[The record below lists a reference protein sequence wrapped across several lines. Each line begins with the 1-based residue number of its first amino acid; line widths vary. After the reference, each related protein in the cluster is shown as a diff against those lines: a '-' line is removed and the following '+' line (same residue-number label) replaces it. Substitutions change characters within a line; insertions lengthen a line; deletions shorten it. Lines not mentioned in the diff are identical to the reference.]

1 MTPLISA
8 SNSAASDSALSP
20 NAQPGAAAPGSCFH
34 CGLDVP
40 PNTHY
45 VLQID
50 GAPRELCCP
59 GCLAVAQTIVDSGL
73 DGYYRHRSGTPG
85 GTDIAGRTLPEVLAQ
100 ELALYDLPS
109 MQHAFVSTLGDGSRE
124 ASLVIE
130 GISCAACTWLLEHH
144 LQRQPGVLRVSV
156 NLSNHRMRLCWD
168 TASTSLSLLLG
179 QIYRIGYQGHP
190 YHPDKEEQLLERE
203 KKRAIR
209 RLGVAGVGM
218 MQVMMYAIA
227 LYAGAL
233 QDMEPQ
239 FVSFIRWASLI
250 VATPV
255 ALYAALP
262 FYQAALRDLRSRHL
276 SMDVPVSIAV
286 LGAYSA
292 SVWATLTQSGEV
304 YFDSVTMFTFFLLI
318 GRYLEMQ
325 ARHRTGRAGNAL
337 LNLLP
342 NSAIRLVNGEEL
354 LVPASELRVG
364 DRVLVKPGQ
373 SLPAD
378 GIIRRGHSS
387 IDESAL
393 TGEYLPIRHGE
404 GDSVVGG
411 TLNVENPIELEISQ
425 VGGDT
430 QLSAI
435 VRLLD
440 RAQSEKPATA
450 RLADRVSSYFVA
462 AVLLTAGLVG
472 LIWWQLDPANAFW
485 ITLAVLVVTCPCA
498 LSLATPTALTT
509 ATGTLRQH
517 GLLITR
523 GHVLESLARAT
534 HIVFDKTG
542 TLTQGNLS
550 LHSVTCL
557 GTTRDAALRLAAALE
572 AHSEHPIAKA
582 FHPFLDKAAETL
594 ESHLGQGLQGMVDG
608 KPYRIG
614 TADFAAALCPQAP
627 RPTPPDNQSQWL
639 LLCSTEGPLAWFG
652 LDDQL
657 RPQALECIR
666 SLQALGLQVEML
678 SGDSSPAVQHVSQS
692 LGIDRVHGGMSPDSK
707 LAHIN
712 ALQRSGAR
720 VVMVGDGIND
730 IPVLAGAQTSIAM
743 GSATDLAKTC
753 ADAVLMSGDLNRL
766 VEAVLLARKTRS
778 IIRQN
783 LSWALLYNLLALPLA
798 AGGFVAPYMAAIGMS
813 ASSLVVVGNALR
825 LSGAVRR
832 PNTKVKGER

>member
-1 MTPLISA
+1 MTNP
-8 SNSAASDSALSP
+8 LSP
-20 NAQPGAAAPGSCFH
+20 VSQGALLTGTAEPSHGCFH
-34 CGLDVP
+34 CGLDIP
-40 PNTHY
+40 HGSHY
-45 VLQID
+45 VLKID
-50 GAPRELCCP
+50 GQPRELCCP

-73 DGYYRHRSGTPG
+73 DGYYRHRTGTA
-85 GTDIAGRTLPEVLAQ
+85 GTADIAGRALPDTLAQ
-100 ELALYDLPS
+100 ELALYDLPGV
-109 MQHAFVSTLGDGSRE
+109 QQAFVASLSETARE

-144 LQRQPGVLRVSV
+144 LQRQEGVLHVSV
-156 NLSNHRMRLCWD
+156 NLSNHRMRLSWD
-168 TASTSLSLLLG
+168 TTTTCLSTLLG

-233 QDMEPQ
+233 QDMDAQ

-276 SMDVPVSIAV
+276 SMDVPVSIAI

-304 YFDSVTMFTFFLLI
+304 YFDSVTMFTCFLLI

-342 NSAIRLVNGEEL
+342 NSAIRLVDGDEL
-354 LVPASELRVG
+354 LVPASELKVG

-404 GDSVVGG
+404 GDTVVGG

-425 VGGDT
+425 VGVDT

-450 RLADRVSSYFVA
+450 RLADHVSSYFVA
-462 AVLLTAGLVG
+462 AVLLTASLVG

-485 ITLAVLVVTCPCA
+485 VTLSVLVVTCPCA

-509 ATGTLRQH
+509 ATGTLRQQ

-550 LHSVTCL
+550 LHSVVTL
-557 GTTRDAALRLAAALE
+557 GAERDQALRLAAALE
-572 AHSEHPIAKA
+572 AHSEHPIARA
-582 FHPFLDKAAETL
+582 FHAYIDRPAETL
-594 ESHLGQGLQGMVDG
+594 ESHLGLGLEGIIDG
-608 KPYRIG
+608 QRYRIG
-614 TADFAAALCPQAP
+614 TADFAAALCPQQPLPA
-627 RPTPPDNQSQWL
+627 PPDTRSQWL
-639 LLCSTEGPLAWFG
+639 LLSSSAGPLAWFG

-657 RPQALECIR
+657 RPEAADCIR
-666 SLQALGLQVEML
+666 SLQALGLHVELL

-692 LGIDRVHGGMSPDSK
+692 LGIDRALGGMSPDQK
-707 LAHIN
+707 LTHIR
-712 ALQRSGAR
+712 ALQDSGAR

-753 ADAVLMSGDLNRL
+753 ADGVLMSGDLSRL
-766 VEAVLLARKTRS
+766 VEGIALARKTRVV
-778 IIRQN
+778 IRQN
-783 LSWALLYNLLALPLA
+783 LGWALLYNLLALPLA
-798 AGGFVAPYMAAIGMS
+798 ASGLIAPYMAAIGMS

-825 LSGAVRR
+825 LSRR
-832 PNTKVKGER
+832 TQGPKPEK

>member
-1 MTPLISA
+1 MNRPLS
-8 SNSAASDSALSP
+8 SVDSAHVAHDAG
-20 NAQPGAAAPGSCFH
+20 AQAHGCFH
-34 CGLDVP
+34 CGLDIP
-40 PNTHY
+40 PGTHH
-45 VLQID
+45 VLVID
-50 GAPRELCCP
+50 GQPRELCCP

-73 DGYYRHRSGTPG
+73 DGYYRHRTATAGAL
-85 GTDIAGRTLPEVLAQ
+85 DIAGRALPDALVQ
-100 ELALYDLPS
+100 ELALYDLAS
-109 MQHAFVSTLGDGSRE
+109 VQQAFVASLGETERE

-144 LQRQPGVLRVSV
+144 LQRQAGVLGVSV
-156 NLSNHRMRLCWD
+156 NLSNHRMRLRWD
-168 TASTSLSLLLG
+168 TSSTSLSTLLG

-190 YHPDKEEQLLERE
+190 YHPDKEQQLLERE
-203 KKRAIR
+203 KKRAIM

-292 SVWATLTQSGEV
+292 SVWATLTRSGEV

-342 NSAIRLVNGEEL
+342 NSAIRLVDGDEL
-354 LVPASELRVG
+354 LVPAGELRVG

-393 TGEYLPIRHGE
+393 TGEYLPIHHGE
-404 GDSVVGG
+404 GDAVVGG
-411 TLNVENPIELEISQ
+411 TLNVENPIELEVSQ

-450 RLADRVSSYFVA
+450 RLADRISSYFVA
-462 AVLLTAGLVG
+462 AVLLTAGFVG
-472 LIWWQLDPANAFW
+472 LIWWQLEPANAFW
-485 ITLAVLVVTCPCA
+485 VTLSVLVVTCPCA

-509 ATGTLRQH
+509 ATGTLRQQ

-523 GHVLESLARAT
+523 GHVLESLAKAT
-534 HIVFDKTG
+534 HMVFDKTG

-550 LHSVTCL
+550 LHSVITL
-557 GTTRDAALRLAAALE
+557 GAERDQALRLAAALE

-582 FHPFLDKAAETL
+582 FHPFVHRPADTL
-594 ESHLGQGLQGMVDG
+594 ESHLGQGLEGEIDG
-608 KPYRIG
+608 ARYRIG
-614 TADFAAALCPQAP
+614 TAEFAAALCPHQPAP
-627 RPTPPDNQSQWL
+627 ALPDSQNQWL
-639 LLCSTEGPLAWFG
+639 LLCSTTAPLAWFG

-657 RPQALECIR
+657 RPQATDCIR
-666 SLQALGLQVEML
+666 SLQALGLQVELL
-678 SGDSSPAVQHVSQS
+678 SGDSSPAVQHVSRS
-692 LGIDRVHGGMSPDSK
+692 LGIDQVHGGMSPDQK
-707 LAHIN
+707 LAHIR
-712 ALQRSGAR
+712 ALQRNGAR

-753 ADAVLMSGDLNRL
+753 ADGVLMSGDLSRL
-766 VEAVLLARKTRS
+766 VEGIVLARKTRS

-783 LSWALLYNLLALPLA
+783 LGWALLYNLLALPLA
-798 AGGFVAPYMAAIGMS
+798 ASGLIAPYMAALGMS
-813 ASSLVVVGNALR
+813 ASSLVVVGNAMR
-825 LSGAVRR
+825 LARS
-832 PNTKVKGER
+832 KVKGER

>member
-1 MTPLISA
+1 VQK
-8 SNSAASDSALSP
+8 D
-20 NAQPGAAAPGSCFH
+20 
-34 CGLDVP
+34 
-40 PNTHY
+40 
-45 VLQID
+45 
-50 GAPRELCCP
+50 
-59 GCLAVAQTIVDSGL
+59 
-73 DGYYRHRSGTPG
+73 
-85 GTDIAGRTLPEVLAQ
+85 
-100 ELALYDLPS
+100 
-109 MQHAFVSTLGDGSRE
+109 FVSTGDDGSRE

-130 GISCAACTWLLEHH
+130 GISCAACSWLLEHH
-144 LQRQPGVLRVSV
+144 LEKQPGVQRVSV
-156 NLSNHRMRLCWD
+156 NLGNHRMRLCWD
-168 TASTSLSLLLG
+168 PASTLLSSLLA
-179 QIYRIGYQGHP
+179 QIWRIGYQGHP
-190 YHPDKEEQLLERE
+190 YHPNREEQLLEQE

-209 RLGVAGVGM
+209 RLGIAGVGM

-239 FVSFIRWASLI
+239 FVSFIRWASLV

-262 FYQAALRDLRSRHL
+262 FYKAALRDLRARHL
-276 SMDVPVSIAV
+276 SMDVPVSIAI

-292 SVWATLTQSGEV
+292 SVWATLAQAGEV

-325 ARHRTGRAGNAL
+325 ARYRTGRAGNAL

-342 NSAIRLVNGEEL
+342 ASALLLDATGEK
-354 LVPASELRVG
+354 LVPSAQLQVG
-364 DRVLVKPGQ
+364 DRILVKPGQ

-393 TGEYLPIRHGE
+393 TGEYLPVRHRE

-411 TLNVENPIELEISQ
+411 TLNVENPIELEVTQ
-425 VGGDT
+425 TGGDT

-450 RLADRVSSYFVA
+450 RIADRVSSYFVG

-472 LIWWQLDPANAFW
+472 VIWWQLDPSSAFW
-485 ITLAVLVVTCPCA
+485 ITLSVLVVTCPCA

-523 GHVLESLARAT
+523 GHVLESLARAS

-542 TLTQGNLS
+542 TLTNGNLS
-550 LHSVTCL
+550 LHSVIGL
-557 GTTRDAALRLAAALE
+557 GADRDQALRLAAALE
-572 AHSEHPIAKA
+572 AHSEHPIARA
-582 FHPFLDKAAETL
+582 FRPYAKGAADTL
-594 ESHLGQGLQGMVDG
+594 ESHLGQGLEGRINGQR
-608 KPYRIG
+608 YRIG
-614 TADFAAALCPQAP
+614 TPAFADALCAQQPAP
-627 RPTPPDNQSQWL
+627 DLPDQQSHWL
-639 LLCSTEGPLAWFG
+639 LLCGEQGPLAWFG

-657 RPQALECIR
+657 RPEATQCIR
-666 SLQALGLQVEML
+666 ALQALGLKVELL
-678 SGDSSPAVQHVSQS
+678 SGDSSPAVQHISQA
-692 LGIDRVHGGMSPDSK
+692 LGIDQAHGGMSPEQK
-707 LAHIN
+707 LAHIQ
-712 ALQRSGAR
+712 ALQRSGAG

-753 ADAVLMSGDLNRL
+753 ADAVLMSGDLGRL
-766 VEAVLLARKTRS
+766 VDGILLARKSHRL
-778 IIRQN
+778 IREN
-783 LSWALLYNLLALPLA
+783 LAWALLYNLLALA
-798 AGGFVAPYMAAIGMS
+798 RGAPGVFSPQKAPHGQ
-813 ASSLVVVGNALR
+813 
-825 LSGAVRR
+825 
-832 PNTKVKGER
+832 

>member
-1 MTPLISA
+1 MPMNTQQRAPA
-8 SNSAASDSALSP
+8 P
-20 NAQPGAAAPGSCFH
+20 AQSCFH

-40 PNTHY
+40 AGSQFQI
-45 VLQID
+45 LID
-50 GAPRELCCP
+50 GQTRPLCCP
-59 GCLAVAQTIVDSGL
+59 GCLAVAQTIIDSGL
-73 DGYYRHRSGTPG
+73 DSYYRHRTVAAATTELP
-85 GTDIAGRTLPEVLAQ
+85 GRTLPDSLLQ
-100 ELALYDLPS
+100 ELALYDLPDV
-109 MQHAFVSTLGDGSRE
+109 QKDFVSTSDDSSRE

-130 GISCAACTWLLEHH
+130 GISCAACSWLLEHH
-144 LQRQPGVLRVSV
+144 LEKQPGVQRVSV
-156 NLSNHRMRLCWD
+156 NLGNHRMRLCWD
-168 TASTSLSLLLG
+168 PASTLLSSLLA
-179 QIYRIGYQGHP
+179 QIWRIGYQGHP
-190 YHPDKEEQLLERE
+190 YHPNREEQLLEQE

-209 RLGVAGVGM
+209 RLGIAGVGM

-239 FVSFIRWASLI
+239 FVSFIRWASLV

-262 FYQAALRDLRSRHL
+262 FYKAALRDLRARHL
-276 SMDVPVSIAV
+276 SMDVPVSIAI

-292 SVWATLTQSGEV
+292 SVWATLAQAGEV

-325 ARHRTGRAGNAL
+325 ARYRTGRAGNAL

-342 NSAIRLVNGEEL
+342 ASALLLDATGEK
-354 LVPASELRVG
+354 LVPSAQLQVG
-364 DRVLVKPGQ
+364 DRILVKPGQ

-393 TGEYLPIRHGE
+393 TGEYLPVRHRE

-411 TLNVENPIELEISQ
+411 TLNVENPIELEVTQ
-425 VGGDT
+425 TGGDT

-450 RLADRVSSYFVA
+450 RIADRVSSYFVG

-472 LIWWQLDPANAFW
+472 VIWWQLDPSSAFW
-485 ITLAVLVVTCPCA
+485 ITLSVLVVTCPCA

-523 GHVLESLARAT
+523 GHVLESLARAS

-542 TLTQGNLS
+542 TLTNGNLS
-550 LHSVTCL
+550 LHSVIGL
-557 GTTRDAALRLAAALE
+557 GADRDQALRLAAALE
-572 AHSEHPIAKA
+572 AHSEHPIARA
-582 FHPFLDKAAETL
+582 FRPYAKGAADTL
-594 ESHLGQGLQGMVDG
+594 ESHLGQGLEGRINGQR
-608 KPYRIG
+608 YRIG
-614 TADFAAALCPQAP
+614 TPAFADALCAQQPAP
-627 RPTPPDNQSQWL
+627 DLPDQQSHWL
-639 LLCSTEGPLAWFG
+639 LLCGEQGPLAWFG

-657 RPQALECIR
+657 RPEATQCIR
-666 SLQALGLQVEML
+666 ALQALGLKVELL
-678 SGDSSPAVQHVSQS
+678 SGDSSPAVQHISQA
-692 LGIDRVHGGMSPDSK
+692 LGIDQAHGGMSPEQK
-707 LAHIN
+707 LAHIQ
-712 ALQRSGAR
+712 ALQRSGAG

-753 ADAVLMSGDLNRL
+753 ADAVLMSGDLGRL
-766 VEAVLLARKTRS
+766 VDGILLARKSHRL
-778 IIRQN
+778 IREN
-783 LSWALLYNLLALPLA
+783 LAWALLYNLLALPLA
-798 AGGFVAPYMAAIGMS
+798 ASGFIAPYMAAIGMS
-813 ASSLVVVGNALR
+813 GSSLVVVGNALR
-825 LSGAVRR
+825 LSRLAPR
-832 PNTKVKGER
+832 PGTKQKAQQ

>member
-1 MTPLISA
+1 MEIGATRHNPQEQ
-8 SNSAASDSALSP
+8 
-20 NAQPGAAAPGSCFH
+20 AQVCFH
-34 CGLDVP
+34 CGLDIP
-40 PNTHY
+40 AGTRF

-50 GAPRELCCP
+50 GQPRALCCP

-73 DGYYRHRSGTPG
+73 DDYYRHRAGTAAAG
-85 GTDIAGRTLPEVLAQ
+85 AATTAAADIAGRALPDTLAQ

-109 MQHAFVSTLGDGSRE
+109 VQQAFVTTLENNTRE

-130 GISCAACTWLLEHH
+130 GITCAACSWLLEHH
-144 LQRQPGVLRVSV
+144 LQRQPGVVHVSV
-156 NLSNHRMRLCWD
+156 NLSNHRMRLGWD
-168 TASTSLSLLLG
+168 TDTTCLSSLLG

-203 KKRAIR
+203 KKRAIG

-233 QDMEPQ
+233 QDMDAQ

-292 SVWATLTQSGEV
+292 SVWATLTNSGEV

-342 NSAIRLVNGEEL
+342 NSAIRLVDGEEL
-354 LVPASELRVG
+354 LVPASELKVG

-378 GIIRRGHSS
+378 GVIRRGHSS

-404 GDSVVGG
+404 GDAVVGG
-411 TLNVENPIELEISQ
+411 TLNVENPIELEICQ
-425 VGGDT
+425 VGSDT

-450 RLADRVSSYFVA
+450 RLADRISSYFVA
-462 AVLLTAGLVG
+462 AVLLTASLVG
-472 LIWWQLDPANAFW
+472 LAWWQIDPANAFW
-485 ITLAVLVVTCPCA
+485 VTLSVLVVTCPCA

-509 ATGTLRQH
+509 ATGTLRQQ

-523 GHVLESLARAT
+523 SHVLESLARAT

-550 LHSVTCL
+550 LHSVICL
-557 GTTRDAALRLAAALE
+557 GSKRDEALRLAAALE

-582 FHPFLDKAAETL
+582 FHAYIDRPADTL
-594 ESHLGQGLQGMVDG
+594 ESHLGLGLEGSVDG
-608 KPYRIG
+608 QQYRIG
-614 TADFAAALCPQAP
+614 TADFAAALCPQQPLPAL
-627 RPTPPDNQSQWL
+627 PDTRNQWL

-657 RPQALECIR
+657 RPQAAECIR
-666 SLQALGLQVEML
+666 SLQSLGLTVELL
-678 SGDSSPAVQHVSQS
+678 SGDSSPAVQHVSQT
-692 LGIDRVHGGMSPDSK
+692 LGIERAHGGMSPDQK

-712 ALQRSGAR
+712 GLQRSGAN

-753 ADAVLMSGDLNRL
+753 ADAVLMNGDLGHL
-766 VEAVLLARKTRS
+766 VDGILLARKTRAV
-778 IIRQN
+778 IRQN
-783 LSWALLYNLLALPLA
+783 LGWALLYNLLALPLA
-798 AGGFVAPYMAAIGMS
+798 AGGFIAPYMAAIGMS
-813 ASSLVVVGNALR
+813 GSSLVVVGNALR
-825 LSGAVRR
+825 LSRTARR
-832 PNTKVKGER
+832 ARARFLTGSKG